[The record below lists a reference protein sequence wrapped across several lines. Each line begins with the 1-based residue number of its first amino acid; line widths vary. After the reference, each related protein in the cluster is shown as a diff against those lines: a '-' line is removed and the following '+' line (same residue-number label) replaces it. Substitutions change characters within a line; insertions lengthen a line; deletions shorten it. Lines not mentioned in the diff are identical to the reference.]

1 MRVYDDYQDPLA
13 AIVRFD
19 FADLTTAVGVPAH
32 LLPPGGIVIGG
43 AVVVETAWDSGTSA
57 TLKVGDDDDDDRYT
71 ASAVDITE
79 TGRTALTL
87 TGYKYDTPTELEL
100 LLTEV
105 GTAATEGEG
114 YIELTIV
121 MEGRTNEAVS

>member
-1 MRVYDDYQDPLA
+1 MRVHDDYQYPLA
-13 AIVRFD
+13 AVVRFD
-19 FADLTTAVGVPAH
+19 FADLVADEGVPAH
-32 LLPPGGIVIGG
+32 LLPPGGTITGG

-57 TLKVGDDDDDDRYT
+57 TLKVGDEDDDDRYT
-71 ASAVDITE
+71 STAVDITAA
-79 TGRTALTL
+79 GRTALTL
-87 TGYKYDTPTELEL
+87 TGHKYDVPTELEL

-114 YIELTIV
+114 YIELTLV